1 MYMKYLVFL
10 LISITCS
17 NFTYSQDSNDLFVRL
32 VKLEVEPSALSA
44 YTALL
49 LQQINT
55 AVELEEG
62 VLEYSVVN
70 EKENPTLFTLLEVYR
85 DYDSY
90 RSHLKTPHFLSN
102 KTGTQEM
109 VKSLQLI
116 DVNLI
121 GNAL

>member
-1 MYMKYLVFL
+1 LTS
-10 LISITCS
+10 ISLSI
-17 NFTYSQDSNDLFVRL
+17 FTYSQDSNDLFVRL